1 MHPLPPRGKGGL
13 ADDVLGRRM
22 NLWQILARA
31 RHLYPVSTAVV
42 DGGRHI
48 SYREVGARVDALAGW
63 LRARGVAPGDRI
75 ACLLPNSLP
84 CLEAYFAA
92 AGLGAILVP
101 LNTRLH
107 PDELAFILRDSGS
120 RVLLADPGL
129 GELTAHVLDRE
140 TPVGCLLSSA
150 ESFPT
155 PTLGPAGAYP
165 DPDGRPFAATAP
177 PPDAVAHLYY
187 TSGTTG
193 QPKGVMLTHRNVA
206 THALAAVA
214 ELGLTDRDRWAHIAP
229 MFHLADAWA
238 TFAITLVG
246 GRHVM
251 LPRFEPGAALALIAH
266 EHVTLTNLVPTMLN
280 LMVKH
285 EDRQRYD
292 YRSLRL
298 ILSGGAPIAP
308 AVVRAIIET
317 FGAEYVQTYGMTET
331 SPYLTLSLLKAHLRE
346 LGAEAQFRYRAKT
359 GRPFVAVELRV
370 VREDGTPVAADEAE
384 AGEIQVRGETVTPG
398 YWGRPEATRAAFT
411 ADGWLRTG
419 DLAVVDGEGYVT
431 IVDRKKD
438 MIITGGEKVYS
449 TEVEHVLYQ
458 HPAVLEAAVFGVPDE
473 VWGEVVAAAVVPRPC
488 VSLGEQAVVEF
499 CRERLTGFKVPR
511 SVRFLT
517 ELPKTGSGKVLK
529 RALRGQG

>member
-48 SYREVGARVDALAGW
+48 SYRETGARVDALAGW
-63 LRARGVAPGDRI
+63 LRARGVAPGDRV

-84 CLEAYFAA
+84 CFEAYFAA

-120 RVLLADPGL
+120 RALLADPTL
-129 GELTAHVLDRE
+129 RELTAQVLERD
-140 TPVGCLLSSA
+140 TPVGCLLSSGA
-150 ESFPT
+150 PFPT
-155 PTLGPAGAYP
+155 PTPGPACAYP
-165 DPDGRPFAATAP
+165 DPDGAPFVPSPSPA
-177 PPDAVAHLYY
+177 DGVAHLYY

-193 QPKGVMLTHRNVA
+193 HPKGVMLTHRNVA

-214 ELGLTDRDRWAHIAP
+214 ELGLTDRDTWAHIAP

-251 LPRFEPGAALALIAH
+251 LPRFEPEAALALLAR
-266 EHVTLTNLVPTMLN
+266 ERVTLTNLVPTMLN

-285 EDRQRYD
+285 EARGQHD
-292 YRSLRL
+292 YGSLRL

-308 AVVRAIIET
+308 AVVRAIVET

-346 LGAEAQFRYRAKT
+346 RSPEEQFRYRAKT
-359 GRPFVAVELRV
+359 GRPFIAVELRV
-370 VREDGTPVAADEAE
+370 VREDGSPVATDETE
-384 AGEIQVRGETVTPG
+384 TGEIQVRGETVTPG
-398 YWGRPEATRAAFT
+398 YWARPEATRAAFT

-419 DLAVVDGEGYVT
+419 DLAVVDDEGYVT
-431 IVDRKKD
+431 IVDRMKD

-458 HPAVLEAAVFGVPDE
+458 HPGVLEAAVYGAPDE
-473 VWGEVVAAAVVPRPC
+473 VWGEVVVAAVVARPGADL
-488 VSLGEQAVVEF
+488 SGPGLVEF
-499 CRERLTGFKVPR
+499 CRERLTGYKVPR
-511 SVRFLT
+511 QVRFLP

-529 RALRGQG
+529 RELRA

>member
-1 MHPLPPRGKGGL
+1 
-13 ADDVLGRRM
+13 M

-48 SYREVGARVDALAGW
+48 SYRDTGARVDALAGW
-63 LRARGVAPGDRI
+63 LRARGVAPGDRV
-75 ACLLPNSLP
+75 ATLLPNSLP
-84 CLEAYFAA
+84 CFEAYFAA

-107 PDELAFILRDSGS
+107 PDELGFILRDSGS
-120 RVLLADPGL
+120 RVLLADPAF
-129 GELTAHVLDRE
+129 GELVGAVLARE
-140 TPVGCLLSSA
+140 TPVQCLLSSA
-150 ESFPT
+150 APFPT
-155 PTLGPAGAYP
+155 PTRGPAGAYP
-165 DPDGRPFAATAP
+165 DPDGRPFAPALP
-177 PPDAVAHLYY
+177 PADAVAHLYY

-193 QPKGVMLTHRNVA
+193 QPKGVMLTHRNVSA
-206 THALAAVA
+206 HAVAAVA
-214 ELGLTDRDRWAHIAP
+214 ELGLTDRDTWAHIAP

-251 LPRFEPGAALALIAH
+251 LPRFEPEAALALIAQ
-266 EHVTLTNLVPTMLN
+266 ERITLTNLVPTMLN

-285 EDRQRYD
+285 EARQRYD

-298 ILSGGAPIAP
+298 VLSGGAPIAP
-308 AVVRAIIET
+308 AVVRAIVET

-346 LGAEAQFRYRAKT
+346 RSAEEQFRFRAKT
-359 GRPFVAVELRV
+359 GRPFLAVELRV
-370 VREDGTPVAADEAE
+370 VREDGTPVARDESE

-398 YWGRPEATRAAFT
+398 YWQRPEATRDAFT

-419 DLAVVDGEGYVT
+419 DLAVEDGEGYVT

-458 HPAVLEAAVFGVPDE
+458 HPAVLEAAVYGMPDA
-473 VWGEVVAAAVVPRPC
+473 VWGEVVVAAVVARPG
-488 VSLGEQAVVEF
+488 VALGEPAVLAF

-511 SVRFLT
+511 QVRFLA

-529 RALRGQG
+529 RALRG